1 MDRPPDSDL
10 HHEFFKAKHTT
21 RYLENYLDSH
31 CYAGRSLR
39 NRIELGFCVE
49 SITKRDDEWLVIG
62 NRAQYRTPRI
72 IVANGLFSCANIPKF
87 AGYDTFKGPIIHQ
100 EAFGQSSVLTSS
112 ELHKVTV
119 IGGGKSAADMVYACA
134 KAGKSVT
141 WVIRASG
148 TGPGFLMSPEGKGP
162 YKNAFE
168 LGSTRVAGTL
178 SPSFIGPD
186 TWWRRFLF
194 GSKAGLKVVNAVWSG
209 ADKETREGAQFDSR
223 PNALPGFANL
233 KPHSPL
239 FWENGSGGLLTRPD
253 FWETIAPNV
262 QVYLE
267 DITHLQATHVCL
279 QSGTEIST
287 DVLLC
292 GTGWKPT
299 SFDFFSADELAR
311 LGLPHRLED
320 EPPETTKLWDQMT
333 QQADREVLDRFPI
346 LAEPPEHHHK
356 ASQITPY
363 RLYNGIAPLNDSTI
377 AFVGYF
383 NVGNFFKGAEC
394 QAIWATAYLDGNLQL
409 PSIDSRQLTIARHIA
424 WCKRRYLS
432 NGELG
437 NFLLFESNFYL
448 DELLQ
453 EVGLASHLGGWFT
466 NWFKPGLARDLAG
479 LRDEYM
485 TKIWQSE
492 LDTKRMNFY
501 FVRPYMLGGWK

>member
-1 MDRPPDSDL
+1 M
-10 HHEFFKAKHTT
+10 
-21 RYLENYLDSH
+21 
-31 CYAGRSLR
+31 
-39 NRIELGFCVE
+39 
-49 SITKRDDEWLVIG
+49 
-62 NRAQYRTPRI
+62 
-72 IVANGLFSCANIPKF
+72 
-87 AGYDTFKGPIIHQ
+87 
-100 EAFGQSSVLTSS
+100 
-112 ELHKVTV
+112 
-119 IGGGKSAADMVYACA
+119 
-134 KAGKSVT
+134 
-141 WVIRASG
+141 
-148 TGPGFLMSPEGKGP
+148 
-162 YKNAFE
+162 
-168 LGSTRVAGTL
+168 
-178 SPSFIGPD
+178 
-186 TWWRRFLF
+186 
-194 GSKAGLKVVNAVWSG
+194 
-209 ADKETREGAQFDSR
+209 
-223 PNALPGFANL
+223 
-233 KPHSPL
+233 
-239 FWENGSGGLLTRPD
+239 
-253 FWETIAPNV
+253 
-262 QVYLE
+262 YLE

>member
-1 MDRPPDSDL
+1 
-10 HHEFFKAKHTT
+10 
-21 RYLENYLDSH
+21 
-31 CYAGRSLR
+31 
-39 NRIELGFCVE
+39 
-49 SITKRDDEWLVIG
+49 
-62 NRAQYRTPRI
+62 
-72 IVANGLFSCANIPKF
+72 
-87 AGYDTFKGPIIHQ
+87 
-100 EAFGQSSVLTSS
+100 
-112 ELHKVTV
+112 
-119 IGGGKSAADMVYACA
+119 MVYACV

-186 TWWRRFLF
+186 IWWRRFLF
-194 GSKAGLKVVNAVWSG
+194 GSKPGLKVVNAVWGG

-239 FWENGSGGLLTRPD
+239 FWENGSGGLLNRAD
-253 FWETIAPNV
+253 FWDTIAPNV
-262 QVYLE
+262 RVQLE
-267 DITHLQATHVCL
+267 DITHLQAKLVCL

-299 SFDFFSADELAR
+299 SFDFFSADDLIR
-311 LGLPHRLED
+311 LGLPHKLED
-320 EPPETTKLWDQMT
+320 EPSDITKLWHQMV

-346 LAEPPEHHHK
+346 LAEPPKHHHK
-356 ASQITPY
+356 ASQRTPY

-453 EVGLASHLGGWFT
+453 EVGLVSHLGGWFT

-479 LRDEYM
+479 LRDEYIA
-485 TKIWQSE
+485 KFSG
-492 LDTKRMNFY
+492 KS
-501 FVRPYMLGGWK
+501 G